1 MLESDIRRLLPSE
14 VSLPGFGK
22 FLGILRITPDRH
34 PVTLQQRPKYTI
46 EFSDAASAEKF
57 VYSLNLDYQLANPP
71 PMTVTTL
78 PPASIPK
85 FSLPTQ
91 AAEQVKND
99 LRTLRGTLTS
109 GNCELG
115 CSVLLVASG
124 LGGDSKENG
133 KLPRTEEVR
142 QMLEEADVQFC
153 ARDREDGGVGVQR
166 ILQFRT
172 TDNGFKVVVRAD
184 GNSRGAESKWIVR
197 CRNPAEAHR
206 VVRDWNAR
214 ELPNG
219 LGKFM
224 AEMIY

>member
-1 MLESDIRRLLPSE
+1 MC
-14 VSLPGFGK
+14 F
-22 FLGILRITPDRH
+22 FLIHEKLVTPDRH
-34 PVTLQQRPKYTI
+34 PDTLQQRPKYTI

-57 VYSLNLDYQLANPP
+57 VYSLNLDYQLANPS
-71 PMTVTTL
+71 PMTTATL
-78 PPASIPK
+78 PPASTPK
-85 FSLPTQ
+85 FSLPAR

-109 GNCELG
+109 GECQLG

-124 LGGDSKENG
+124 LGGDTKENG

-142 QMLEEADVQFC
+142 QMLEEADVKFC
-153 ARDREDGGVGVQR
+153 ARDQEEGGVGVQR
-166 ILQFRT
+166 ILLLRITDSGFR
-172 TDNGFKVVVRAD
+172 VRMRAD
-184 GNSRGAESKWIVR
+184 GSSRGAESKWIVR
-197 CRNPAEAHR
+197 CQDPAEAHR